1 MSLSFPFL
9 ISPVPLWTMNGSKK
23 KKKHECNFEPVLERC
38 LFSDGGIASNFPL
51 HFFDQTLPRWP
62 TFAFSLRSFDPDYP
76 RDEND
81 ESKNSYLVQTT
92 RAGLSDNWDRFDDK
106 PADFGRLSGFIGAL
120 INTVYNW
127 ADNAQTR
134 VPGYRDRVVHIFQT
148 DEEGGMNLNM
158 PNSTVMRLSERG
170 RLAGVKLRERFSGND
185 GSELSWD
192 HHRWTRYR
200 SMMSL
205 SRKRFKASS
214 MLMIGSTTSVLI
226 ES

>member
-1 MSLSFPFL
+1 MRVKTHIWCKRLVRD
-9 ISPVPLWTMNGSKK
+9 SPIT
-23 KKKHECNFEPVLERC
+23 
-38 LFSDGGIASNFPL
+38 GIALMTSRPIL
-51 HFFDQTLPRWP
+51 
-62 TFAFSLRSFDPDYP
+62 A
-76 RDEND
+76 
-81 ESKNSYLVQTT
+81 
-92 RAGLSDNWDRFDDK
+92 
-106 PADFGRLSGFIGAL
+106 RLSGFIGAL

-205 SRKRFKASS
+205 LEKAFQSFKRAYDWQHDKRTYRELITRNSGEPPRSYEFETKQRTYATE
-214 MLMIGSTTSVLI
+214 LTDELAKLATNWQDEQKRTTFTKGEPNPEPELRI
-226 ES
+226 RPRI